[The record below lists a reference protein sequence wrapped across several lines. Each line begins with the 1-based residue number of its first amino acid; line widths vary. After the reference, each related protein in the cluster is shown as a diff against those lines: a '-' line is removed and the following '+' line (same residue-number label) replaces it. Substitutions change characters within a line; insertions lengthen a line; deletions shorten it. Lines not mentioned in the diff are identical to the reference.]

1 MSKTTRIYIVAFTAF
16 IVLLCVY
23 YLSFTFKVN
32 SIEKN
37 VAKIAE
43 QSVKMEAP
51 EKRYPGN
58 RLLQYLYQ
66 DTIRQEQINFKNRYL
81 DSIQNEKVF
90 LGVTY
95 KKAKEQQL
103 NLGLD
108 LQGGMSVVLQVSL
121 RELLTSMSDNSKD
134 PNFIKALD
142 QAEKQ
147 MQTSQDD
154 YITLFA
160 KAFKEINPNGKLASL
175 FATRQYADRINF
187 NTSDKDVLKVIR
199 EESTS
204 AVQRTYSIITSRI
217 DQFGTKQP
225 TVSLDLGR
233 GRISVEIAG
242 VDNPARVRKLL
253 QATADLEFWET
264 YKTNEIGNSLNK
276 ANDALKVVL
285 DNEKSGDKV
294 SSPLA
299 TNDNILTQGTTETKS
314 NTTEVKDTAKDILGN
329 LANKAKTDTS
339 QEAKM
344 EEYKNE
350 NPLFSVMYPSVDNNN
365 RYTESPIIGYV
376 RALDTATVNRYL
388 SYPEVL
394 DAFPRDIKFMYGMKP
409 VGKEDDPNNKAKVY
423 ALYAIKMG
431 STDGEAPLDGAAITN
446 SKKDIDQ
453 SGQVVVSMSMN
464 HEGARTW
471 SDLTK
476 RNIGNFIAIA
486 VDNQIVSAPVVNT
499 QIDGGNSVIQG
510 GFTQEEAQDLSNML
524 KIGKLPASAK
534 IIEEEL
540 IGPSLG
546 EASIKSGL
554 LSLVVS
560 IVLIFAFM
568 MFFYSAAGLIAS
580 LMMILNLFLI
590 IGLMAGLPFGF
601 TLTLPGIA
609 GLVLTLGMA
618 VDANVIIY
626 ERIKEE
632 LHHGKTALAAMQD
645 GFKHSLAAIID
656 GNLTTLITG
665 LILGMVGMGPVT
677 GFAVTLCIGIF
688 TTLFTA
694 LLLTK
699 VYVDFRAEQGKT
711 YKFFTKQTEF
721 FLKGKNIDFIG
732 LRTKFYAFSG
742 IIIVLGFISI
752 FVRGFDLGVDFE
764 GGREYRV
771 RFEQPVNVSD
781 VRNDLNAV
789 IGDGT
794 IVKQIGSSTQVKVTT
809 KYMIHETSKE
819 ADDKAVQAL
828 YEGLKKYLP
837 NVTLDNFKEVYLLSS
852 TKVDPSVS
860 VDFRNSS
867 IMATVLSLIAIFLYI
882 LIRFRTMG
890 YSIGAVVATL
900 HDALIII
907 ALFTLLHGILP
918 FPLEVDQTFIAAI
931 LTIIG
936 YSINDTVIIF
946 DRLREYLKENP
957 KSDMRTTMNAA
968 INSTLSRTFN
978 TAVTVFIVVIILFLF
993 GGSVL
998 KTFSFAMLI
1007 GVFFG
1012 VYSSIFIASGIMY
1025 DYETSRFNKKK
1036 EETVAIPN
1044 RKKK

>member
-1 MSKTTRIYIVAFTAF
+1 MSKSTRNYIIAFTTL
-16 IVLLCVY
+16 IVLLCIY

-32 SIEKN
+32 SIERN
-37 VAKIAE
+37 VEKIAE

-51 EKRYPGN
+51 EKKYPDN
-58 RLLQYLYQ
+58 KLLQYLYQ

-90 LGVTY
+90 LGSTY

-121 RELLTSMSDNSKD
+121 RELLQSMSDNNKD

-142 QAEKQ
+142 LADKE

-154 YITLFA
+154 YITLFT
-160 KAFKEINPNGKLASL
+160 KNYKNIEPNGKLATF
-175 FATRQYADRINF
+175 FATRQYAERIKF
-187 NTSDKDVLKVIR
+187 NTSDKDVIAIIR
-199 EESTS
+199 EEASS
-204 AVQRTYSIITSRI
+204 AIQRTYSIITSRI

-225 TVSLDLGR
+225 TVSLDLNR
-233 GRISVEIAG
+233 ARITVEIAG

-264 YKTNEIGNSLNK
+264 YKTNQIGNSLNK
-276 ANDALKVVL
+276 ANDVLKVIL
-285 DNEKSGDKV
+285 AKEK
-294 SSPLA
+294 PEA
-299 TNDNILTQGTTETKS
+299 TKDTLLSKDNILTQTVDNKTTAK
-314 NTTEVKDTAKDILGN
+314 KDTTKDILGN
-329 LANKAKTDTS
+329 VGQTKTDTS

-365 RYTESPIIGYV
+365 RYTESPIVGYV
-376 RALDTATVNRYL
+376 RALDTAIVNQYL
-388 SYPEVL
+388 GYQEVL
-394 DAFPRDIKFMYGMKP
+394 DVFPRDIAFMYSMKP
-409 VGKEDDPNNKAKVY
+409 VGDQNDPKNKTKIY
-423 ALYAIKMG
+423 ALYAIKKG
-431 STDGEAPLDGAAITN
+431 SSDGEAPLDGGAITN

-453 SGQVVVSMSMN
+453 SGQVVVNMQMN
-464 HEGARTW
+464 SDGARTW

-476 RNIGNFIAIA
+476 RNVGNFIAIA

-540 IGPSLG
+540 VGPSLG
-546 EASIKSGL
+546 AASIKSGL
-554 LSLVVS
+554 LSLVAS
-560 IVLIFAFM
+560 IVLIFAYM
-568 MFFYSAAGLIAS
+568 IFFYSSGGLIAS

-632 LHHGKTALAAMQD
+632 IHLGKPALKAVQD
-645 GFKHSLAAIID
+645 GFQHSISAIID
-656 GNLTTLITG
+656 GNLTTLLTG
-665 LILGMVGMGPVT
+665 LILGFVGMGPIT

-699 VYVDFRAEQGKT
+699 VYVDYRAEKGKV
-711 YKFFTKQTEF
+711 YQFYTKQTEF
-721 FLKGKNIDFIG
+721 FLKGTNIDFLGMRKYAYIFSSVILVAG
-732 LRTKFYAFSG
+732 L
-742 IIIVLGFISI
+742 ISF

-764 GGREYRV
+764 GGREYRI
-771 RFEQPVNVSD
+771 RFEQPVNTNDIREQLND
-781 VRNDLNAV
+781 VL
-789 IGDGT
+789 GDGT
-794 IVKQIGSSTQVKVTT
+794 IVKQFGSSNQVKVTT
-809 KYMIHETSKE
+809 KYKIHETSKE
-819 ADDKAVQAL
+819 ADENVVETIYK
-828 YEGLKKYLP
+828 GLKSKIP
-837 NVTLDNFKEVYLLSS
+837 ANVTFDNFKEVYILSS

-860 VDFRNSS
+860 VDFRNSA
-867 IMATVLSLIAIFLYI
+867 IMATILSLLGIFLYI
-882 LIRFRTMG
+882 LIRFRTVG
-890 YSIGAVVATL
+890 YSLGAVVATL
-900 HDALIII
+900 HDALVVI
-907 ALFTLLHGILP
+907 ALFTIMHGFLP
-918 FPLEVDQTFIAAI
+918 FPLEVDQTFVAAI

-936 YSINDTVIIF
+936 YSVNDTVIIF
-946 DRLREYLKENP
+946 DRLREYLRDNP
-957 KSDMRTTMNAA
+957 KSDMKQTMNNA

-978 TAVTVFIVVIILFLF
+978 TSVTVLIVVIILFFF

-998 KTFSFAMLI
+998 KAFSFSMI
-1007 GVFFG
+1007 VGVVFG
-1012 VYSSIFIASGIMY
+1012 VYSSVFIASSVMY
-1025 DYETSRFNKKK
+1025 DYEKNRKPKSVSETTTAKNIKKK
-1036 EETVAIPN
+1036 
-1044 RKKK
+1044 